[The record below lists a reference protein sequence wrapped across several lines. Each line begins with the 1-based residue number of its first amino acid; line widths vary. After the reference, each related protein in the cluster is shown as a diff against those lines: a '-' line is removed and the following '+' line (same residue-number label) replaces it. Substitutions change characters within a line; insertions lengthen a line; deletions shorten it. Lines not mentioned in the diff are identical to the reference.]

1 MEPDFFVQMTDFFI
15 QVGLKIKGQIHE
27 LQADIMGIVI
37 RKSQKLFWVDV
48 LNGEN
53 PVQCFKV
60 ECINKKQIT
69 WKFVRLF
76 YIESIFEPY
85 FKNDV

>member
-53 PVQCFKV
+53 PV
-60 ECINKKQIT
+60 
-69 WKFVRLF
+69 
-76 YIESIFEPY
+76 
-85 FKNDV
+85 